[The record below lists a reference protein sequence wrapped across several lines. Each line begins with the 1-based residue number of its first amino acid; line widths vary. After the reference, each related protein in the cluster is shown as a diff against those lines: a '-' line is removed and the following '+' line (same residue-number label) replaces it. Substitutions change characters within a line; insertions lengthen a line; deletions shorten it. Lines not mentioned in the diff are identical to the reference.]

1 MLEATMLIRTVA
13 LAALLLVIPAVTISQ
28 EPAPDTVLV
37 LKNGSEVRGVFLSLQ
52 DGKYAIRLSDG
63 RDMEYPAEEVA
74 SMQRIPLAT
83 PSIAPPPVPALSD
96 APLQP
101 CLIFFTEATLD
112 KSLYTDVKELK
123 ISKKWYGGSDEMYIE
138 LADRL
143 KKIGADGA
151 YSVHTWQAPSGF
163 SWSAP
168 HIGGRAF
175 TWTDAGRKA
184 LATLKGRCF

>member
-1 MLEATMLIRTVA
+1 MLRAAT
-13 LAALLLVIPAVTISQ
+13 LAAIVLSTPAAAVSQ
-28 EPAPDTVLV
+28 ESVTPDTVLV
-37 LKNGSEVRGVFLSLQ
+37 LKNGAEVRGIFLSLQ

-63 RDMEYPAEEVA
+63 REMGYAAEDVA
-74 SMQRIPLAT
+74 SMQRLPSVTPPTAPLAT
-83 PSIAPPPVPALSD
+83 ATLTDTA
-96 APLQP
+96 LQP
-101 CLIFFTEATLD
+101 CTIFFTEATLD
-112 KSLYTDVKELK
+112 KSLYADVKELK

-143 KKIGADGA
+143 KKMKADGA

-184 LATLKGRCF
+184 LASLKGRCF